1 MAHSRGIII
10 QIMTV
15 IKCLSLYFARHVFKL
30 LAFFASWLLGSPR
43 TADDNGT
50 VRKRR
55 SDNNQT
61 ESSEE
66 QETLENLEFPVYGLE
81 TTEFSGHQTDEGSR

>member
-1 MAHSRGIII
+1 MAPSRGIII

-15 IKCLSLYFARHVFKL
+15 IKCLSLFFARHVFKL
-30 LAFFASWLLGSPR
+30 LAFFASWLLG

-81 TTEFSGHQTDEGSR
+81 TTEFSDHQTEGSR